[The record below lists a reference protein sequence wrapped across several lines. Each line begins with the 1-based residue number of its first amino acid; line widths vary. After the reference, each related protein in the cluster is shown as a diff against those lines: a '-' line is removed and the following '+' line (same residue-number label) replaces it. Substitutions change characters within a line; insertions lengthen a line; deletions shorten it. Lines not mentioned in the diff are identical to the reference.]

1 MRLLPLLAV
10 LLTGFAPAPFPKH
23 EPRHPTDLT
32 RLQGEWEVVEI
43 ADSNGRTKLSE
54 EGTSITFIVK
64 SNVVVVRL
72 AEKGMRGDFEGRMTI
87 DPEAVPK
94 QVTWRLASAGVGE
107 KLESVKDDVKL
118 LGIYRLFGN
127 DLTIC
132 AANGKEQKRPA
143 GFDVSVSSTNALIV
157 CRRKRP

>member
-1 MRLLPLLAV
+1 MRLLPLLSV
-10 LLTGFAPAPFPKH
+10 LLLGFAPAPFAKP
-23 EPRHPTDLT
+23 EPCRPSDLA

-72 AEKGMRGDFEGRMTI
+72 AEKGMRGDFEGRMTL
-87 DPEAVPK
+87 DSEAVPK
-94 QVTWRLASAGVGE
+94 QVTWKLASAGVGE

-118 LGIYRLFGN
+118 LGIYRLVGN
-127 DLTIC
+127 DLTLC
-132 AANGKEQKRPA
+132 ASEDKEQKRPD
-143 GFDVSVSSTNALIV
+143 GFDVSGTSRNVLMV